1 MLARS
6 AKGLYWMGRYLE
18 RTEHFCRL
26 LRSQT
31 AALVD
36 RPIQEIHSGWDRIY
50 NSMNRQ
56 PPLGGLELIESDDF
70 TLADSYIL
78 TDDLTFERT
87 NPDSV
92 WSCLASGRENA
103 RQMRHCISGEM
114 WTHLNLAYHRIQ
126 KVDILEIW
134 RSSPETF
141 FSATAAE
148 MDTFVGVATATMYR
162 DEGWHFMQLG
172 RFIEGAQLA
181 SSLLLGQ
188 LQHVPNA
195 KAVPEA
201 DWMALLRDYNA
212 VETYNRRYGIEV
224 KPNHVLDLIATDP
237 YLPRSLCRSLD
248 RASRELNALGPG
260 PNEKSSGAAQRL
272 SGRVRALIHYDW
284 PDSDNQEEILHRVS
298 DYCRQFHLLVSET
311 YFDYPT
317 EALAAS

>member
-1 MLARS
+1 
-6 AKGLYWMGRYLE
+6 
-18 RTEHFCRL
+18 
-26 LRSQT
+26 
-31 AALVD
+31 
-36 RPIQEIHSGWDRIY
+36 
-50 NSMNRQ
+50 
-56 PPLGGLELIESDDF
+56 
-70 TLADSYIL
+70 
-78 TDDLTFERT
+78 
-87 NPDSV
+87 
-92 WSCLASGRENA
+92 
-103 RQMRHCISGEM
+103 
-114 WTHLNLAYHRIQ
+114 
-126 KVDILEIW
+126 
-134 RSSPETF
+134 
-141 FSATAAE
+141 

>member
-6 AKGLYWMGRYLE
+6 AQGLYWMGRYLE
-18 RTEHFCRL
+18 RTEHLCRL

-36 RPIQEIHSGWDRIY
+36 RPIEEIHSGWNRIY
-50 NSMNRQ
+50 NSMNRM
-56 PPLGGLELIESDDF
+56 PPVGGLELIDSDEF
-70 TLADSYIL
+70 TLADSYTL
-78 TDDLTFERT
+78 TDDLTFERS

-92 WSCLASGRENA
+92 WSCLSYGRENA
-103 RQMRHCISGEM
+103 RQMRHYISGEM
-114 WTHLNLAYHRIQ
+114 WTHLNLSYLRMQ
-126 KVDILEIW
+126 EMDILSIW
-134 RSSPETF
+134 RSSPENF
-141 FSATAAE
+141 FSQTAAE
-148 MDTFVGVATATMYR
+148 MDTLVGIATATMYR

-181 SSLLLGQ
+181 NSLLLGQ
-188 LQHVPNA
+188 LRHEPNTR
-195 KAVPEA
+195 AVPEA

-224 KPNHVLDLIATDP
+224 HPDHVLDLIATDE

-248 RASRELNALGPG
+248 RAARELNALGPG
-260 PNEKSSGAAQRL
+260 PNEKSSAAAQRL

-284 PDSDNQEEILHRVS
+284 PDNDDHERMLRQAS
-298 DYCRQFHLLVSET
+298 DYCRQLHLLISET
-311 YFDYPT
+311 YFNYPV